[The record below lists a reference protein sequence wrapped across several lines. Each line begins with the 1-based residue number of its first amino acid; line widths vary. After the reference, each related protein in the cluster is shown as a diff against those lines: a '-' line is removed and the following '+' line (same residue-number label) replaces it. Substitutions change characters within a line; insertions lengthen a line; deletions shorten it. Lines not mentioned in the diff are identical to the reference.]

1 MSFRKYP
8 LAVSTWLEKGN
19 KWVFGVK
26 VIGNDPNPVLLG
38 LARALGNGHEMNL
51 KN

>member
-8 LAVSTWLEKGN
+8 LVVSTWLEKGH

-38 LARALGNGHEMNL
+38 LGNGHEMNP
-51 KN
+51 KS